1 VALVTSTRAAPTAAA
16 CAALAACSLD
26 LAGKDACELASD
38 CLDGLVCVERTCV
51 AAGSVPGAD
60 AAPDAPLAA
69 SGPGFRIAEVRLP
82 LTDDE
87 RVGLG
92 LDLDGDP
99 ARSIDNRWHA
109 PLHVASDLGWY
120 SQGALDEHLTDGR
133 LAIHGELTGDGEAT
147 LRLRDGATLLGELT
161 GTRRDGRLT
170 LGPGTLTVPLT
181 LLTGLPSP
189 ATMELVAARVEIA
202 DAASGPG
209 GWREA
214 RLGGGIRLE
223 ALRTALPTALAE
235 VVHDVVAIDC
245 PGAAPACCR
254 DGSSGQRLVRD
265 LDRDGDCAIT
275 AAEIAAH
282 PALAALAPDI
292 DLVGADCISVGIGF
306 ATAPATVP

>member
-1 VALVTSTRAAPTAAA
+1 VALVTASRAAAAAA
-16 CAALAACSLD
+16 CAALAGCSLD

-38 CLDGLVCVERTCV
+38 CLDGLVCVEQTCV
-51 AAGSVPGAD
+51 AAGSVSAVDGGPD
-60 AAPDAPLAA
+60 AASAA

-82 LTDDE
+82 LTDDA
-87 RVGLG
+87 RVELG

-120 SQGALDEHLTDGR
+120 SQGALDEHLADGR
-133 LAIHGELTGDGEAT
+133 LAIHGELTGDGAAT

-170 LGPGTLTVPLT
+170 LGPGTLTVPLA

-189 ATMELVAARVEIA
+189 ATVELIAARIEIA
-202 DAASGPG
+202 DAAAGPG

-214 RLGGGIRLE
+214 RLGGGVRLE
-223 ALRTALPTALAE
+223 AVRAALPAALAE
-235 VVHDVVAIDC
+235 VVHGVVAIDC
-245 PGAAPACCR
+245 PAAAACCR
-254 DGSSGQRLVRD
+254 DGSSGQRLVRA

-282 PALAALAPDI
+282 PDLAALAPDV
-292 DLVGADCISVGIGF
+292 DLGDADCISVGIGF